1 MLFLCK
7 PFQEMKV
14 ITFQTIRDKYI
25 EVVRLQREERERL
38 QNIVGLIAEN
48 FENSLELEHPRWGY
62 PGQNLTEDYVFI
74 AAIKEGEKSRV
85 QLHDLLPDADGV
97 LSFFIG
103 LTVDKS
109 PVAHPKLNVIIPLKL
124 VRDGNGF
131 TLVAGNGEFETSLS
145 EKPASSELETVSEA
159 LKQAVI
165 RDLETYI
172 PVR

>member
-7 PFQEMKV
+7 PFQEIKV

-25 EVVRLQREERERL
+25 EIVRLQREEKERL
-38 QNIVGLIAEN
+38 QNIVGLIAKN
-48 FENSLELEHPRWGY
+48 FEGSLELEQTCWGY
-62 PGQNLTEDYVFI
+62 PGQNPTENYVFV
-74 AAIKEGEKSRV
+74 AAIKDGEKSKV
-85 QLHDLLPDADGV
+85 QLHDLLPDADGI

-124 VRDGNGF
+124 LRDGNGF
-131 TLVAGNGEFETSLS
+131 TLVIGSGEFETNLS
-145 EKPASSELETVSEA
+145 EMPALPELEAVSEA

-165 RDLETYI
+165 RDLESYI